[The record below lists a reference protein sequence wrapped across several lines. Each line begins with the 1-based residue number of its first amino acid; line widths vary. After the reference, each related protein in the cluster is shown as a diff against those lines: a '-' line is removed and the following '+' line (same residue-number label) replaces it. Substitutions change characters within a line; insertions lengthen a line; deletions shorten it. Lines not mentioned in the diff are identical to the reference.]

1 MGDIGV
7 PKRVIE
13 FEPLPESVPFEEDP
27 APIAPPLPAR
37 EPEKVP
43 G

>member
-13 FEPLPESVPFEEDP
+13 FEPLPESAPIEEPAVAP
-27 APIAPPLPAR
+27 APR

>member
-13 FEPLPESVPFEEDP
+13 FEPLPEAVPIEEP
-27 APIAPPLPAR
+27 AVDVPER
-37 EPEKVP
+37 EKVP
-43 G
+43 AE

>member
-1 MGDIGV
+1 MGDIGE

-13 FEPLPESVPFEEDP
+13 FEPLPESVPIEEPVAP
-27 APIAPPLPAR
+27 AVPAR